1 MNDENGRN
9 RRRKPP
15 RDASEIGAIR
25 VFSKPGPDAED
36 RLRRLMSL
44 MVKHA
49 TRNGREAS
57 DDDSTSDPPHADG
70 TGSDGIENE
79 DKGSRGD
86 RPHWID

>member
-15 RDASEIGAIR
+15 GDASKIGVIR

-49 TRNGREAS
+49 TRDGLDTAREDSS
-57 DDDSTSDPPHADG
+57 DDERPDEHHA
-70 TGSDGIENE
+70 EAE
-79 DKGSRGD
+79 E
-86 RPHWID
+86 